1 MPPMH
6 AAAAAREARNP
17 HCTIMNNKQSLTA
30 AGQPRKAG
38 AYLIFISM
46 TLLAGF
52 NVPVHAHVH
61 VHVLYMLDIET
72 RTGVI
77 FRKVAWCWWN
87 KWTEVFASVL
97 KVYGRIHEIME
108 VNGRILTTCAR

>member
-1 MPPMH
+1 MKGRSILNIYFH
-6 AAAAAREARNP
+6 DVASRV
-17 HCTIMNNKQSLTA
+17 
-30 AGQPRKAG
+30 
-38 AYLIFISM
+38 Y
-46 TLLAGF
+46 
-52 NVPVHAHVH
+52 VPVHA
-61 VHVLYMLDIET
+61 HVLYMLDIET